1 MSEDLRYYFFNN
13 EEDGN
18 MPISADQGWDKMSAL
33 LNAHMPEKKSVVKR
47 LFKPYLI
54 TLLFITACVM
64 FSLPLTENDRKA
76 YAEKTAL
83 AHHSDHTPS
92 AAVNPSIASNKLKE
106 FVRSPLPQTSI
117 DVHKAVQQL
126 IQNNHATA
134 TTNTLLHD
142 GDSNSYRQP
151 VNIEATKTTP
161 IIIAKETATTAAE
174 KPSSSPQ
181 KIKIKNKGQWTLQ
194 AGAGLNISM
203 GKYQVPQP
211 YPTFDLKYATGRRFY
226 LSTGIAIFSPVA
238 TSGISGI
245 EKTVYVND
253 TLNNVSM
260 YNEKIVYKRLHYID
274 LPVIAGWQLSEKLSI
289 QAGVQ
294 FSRLISSKSS
304 TASEPYDFNMNRVYA
319 DVGTLLPTA
328 AAPPVENNIA
338 IRKMDYRLL
347 GGIEYNVNKK
357 ASIGL
362 QYQQGLRPVL
372 TGISAPDKRNSLITL
387 KVKVTI
393 H

>member
-13 EEDGN
+13 EEEGN
-18 MPISADQGWDKMSAL
+18 MPVSADEGWDKMCAL
-33 LNAHMPEKKSVVKR
+33 LNTHMPEKKVALKK

-54 TLLFITACVM
+54 SLLFITACVM
-64 FSLPLTENDRKA
+64 FYLPLTENRKTEA
-76 YAEKTAL
+76 YAKRTAL
-83 AHHSDHTPS
+83 MHADDLQNTTINSS
-92 AAVNPSIASNKLKE
+92 ASSNKLKAH
-106 FVRSPLPQTSI
+106 FRLSQPQTKI

-126 IQNNHATA
+126 IQNNHVTA
-134 TTNTLLHD
+134 NTNASLHD
-142 GDSNSYRQP
+142 ENPAGYRQP
-151 VNIEATKTTP
+151 IDIKTIESIP
-161 IIIAKETATTAAE
+161 IILEKDTASNTSE
-174 KPSSSPQ
+174 KSASSQ
-181 KIKIKNKGQWTLQ
+181 KISIKNKCKWTLQ

-211 YPTFDLKYATGRRFY
+211 YPTFDIKYATGRRFY
-226 LSTGIAIFSPVA
+226 VSTGIAIFSPVA

-260 YNEKIVYKRLHYID
+260 YNEKIEYKRLHYID
-274 LPVIAGWQLSEKLSI
+274 LPVIAGWQLSDKISV
-289 QAGVQ
+289 QAGIQ
-294 FSRLISSKSS
+294 LSRLISSKSS

-328 AAPPVENNIA
+328 APPPVENNIE

-347 GGIEYNVNKK
+347 GGIEYNLNRQ
-357 ASIGL
+357 ASISL

-372 TGISAPDKRNSLITL
+372 TGYSAPDKRNSLITL
-387 KVKVTI
+387 KVKVKI
-393 H
+393 N